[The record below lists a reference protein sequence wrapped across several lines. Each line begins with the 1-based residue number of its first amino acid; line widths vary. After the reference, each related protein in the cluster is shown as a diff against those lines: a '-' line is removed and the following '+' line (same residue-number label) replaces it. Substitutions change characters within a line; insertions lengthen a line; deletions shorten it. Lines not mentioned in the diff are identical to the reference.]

1 MTTEHAASSETA
13 FDAWQARIQSE
24 LQAIVARD
32 DIPEDQKGA
41 SVAAVTLRLYAA
53 QRVMHCLDAALAIG
67 RTKLPKG
74 DSSDVIELAQ
84 FIYSVESDL
93 LESDDEEEEE
103 PQNRE
108 NREQR
113 RSEMRRR

>member
-1 MTTEHAASSETA
+1 MSSNETA
-13 FDAWQARIQSE
+13 FTAWQARVQAE

-41 SVAAVTLRLYAA
+41 SVAAGTLRLYAA
-53 QRVMHCLDAALAIG
+53 QRVLHCLEAAVAIG
-67 RTKLPKG
+67 KAQLPSG
-74 DSSDVIELAQ
+74 QSADVIELAQ
-84 FIYSVESDL
+84 FIYSVESDM
-93 LESDDEEEEE
+93 LESDDEEEE